1 MSFAQN
7 PTAASTRS
15 AQLARPI
22 VLSIGLAEPTSAYG
36 TQADLATLSS
46 LHCYGVSVSTALIV
60 GDSASVQ
67 ECIALEDEIVAD
79 SSRLLLEDMPI
90 AAIKIGLPAAADTML
105 ALAEIISD
113 YSNLPLVLDPFCSI
127 LPEAG
132 SASDDI
138 IIGLRDLL
146 IPQATLL
153 VLSLPQLR
161 QLALT
166 WRDESDAHSMESDV
180 AWLINHGCAHVLVN
194 GTMDQQT
201 PAGSVG
207 NTLFGA
213 QGMLRHDS
221 WPRLPG
227 QFLGAGACLSAA
239 ITALLAHGIE
249 LPNAVLQAQIYCANA
264 LSHGTRLGMGKIV
277 PARHLLPNSLFEPAL
292 ELEDTPSTA
301 RAPLQSLSPSPPSSA
316 SLI

>member
-1 MSFAQN
+1 MSS
-7 PTAASTRS
+7 AATSP
-15 AQLARPI
+15 ARPLA
-22 VLSIGLAEPTSAYG
+22 LSIGLTESVSAYG
-36 TQADLATLSS
+36 TAADLLTFST
-46 LHCYGVSVSTALIV
+46 LHCYGVAVSTALIV
-60 GDSASVQ
+60 GDSAGVQ
-67 ECIALEDEIVAD
+67 ECIALEDEIVAE
-79 SSRLLLEDMPI
+79 STRLLLEDMPI
-90 AAIKIGLPAAADTML
+90 AALKIGLPAAPDNL
-105 ALAEIISD
+105 QALAEIVSD
-113 YSNLPLVLDPFCSI
+113 YSDLPLVLDPFCSI

-166 WRDESDAHSMESDV
+166 WRDEDEAHTLETDV
-180 AWLINHGCAHVLVN
+180 QWLIEHGCAHVLVN

-239 ITALLAHGIE
+239 ITALLAHGVE

-264 LSHGTRLGMGKIV
+264 LANAQRLGMGKLI
-277 PARHLLPNSLFEPAL
+277 PARHLLPSSLFEPTQ
-292 ELEDTPSTA
+292 EFSDTSTA
-301 RAPLQSLSPSPPSSA
+301 S
-316 SLI
+316 IGN

>member
-1 MSFAQN
+1 MSFHQT
-7 PTAASTRS
+7 PTAGSKHAAPLT
-15 AQLARPI
+15 RPI
-22 VLSIGLAEPTSAYG
+22 ALSIGLAEPTSAYG
-36 TQADLATLSS
+36 TQADLATFSA
-46 LHCYGVSVSTALIV
+46 LHCTGVSVSTAMIV
-60 GDSASVQ
+60 GDSAHVQ
-67 ECIALEDEIVAD
+67 ECIALEDEIVAE
-79 SSRLLLEDMPI
+79 SGRLLLEDMPI
-90 AAIKIGLPAAADTML
+90 AALKIGLPAAADTL
-105 ALAEIISD
+105 VALAEIVSD

-166 WRDESDAHSMESDV
+166 WRDEHDVSSMEDDV
-180 AWLINHGCAHVLVN
+180 AWLIDHGCEHVLVN

-207 NTLFGA
+207 NTLFSA

-239 ITALLAHGIE
+239 ITALLAHGVE
-249 LPNAVLQAQIYCANA
+249 LPNAVLQAQIYCSNA
-264 LSHGTRLGMGKIV
+264 LSHGRRLGMGKII
-277 PARHLLPNSLFEPAL
+277 PARHLLPDSLFEPAL
-292 ELEDTPSTA
+292 ELEDGPNATSSTPSTI
-301 RAPLQSLSPSPPSSA
+301 SPS
-316 SLI
+316 LI